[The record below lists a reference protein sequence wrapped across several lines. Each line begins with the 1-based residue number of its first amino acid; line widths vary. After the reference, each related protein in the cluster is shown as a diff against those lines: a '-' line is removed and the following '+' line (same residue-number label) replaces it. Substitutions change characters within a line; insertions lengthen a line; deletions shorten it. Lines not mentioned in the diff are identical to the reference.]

1 MFCDILYS
9 IGAVRERITSFDLV
23 QYNWFI
29 FQKDVKARN
38 PPCLVYILDELL
50 ETLK

>member
-1 MFCDILYS
+1 MFCHILYS
-9 IGAVRERITSFDLV
+9 IGTVRGRITRLDLV
-23 QYNWFI
+23 QCNWFI

-38 PPCLVYILDELL
+38 PPCLVYVLDELL